1 MQKLISYVLPV
12 FNEEASIQEF
22 YQTLSSAVSAIKDK
36 YRFEFIFINDG
47 SKDSSLEK
55 LKLLHSKDNR
65 IKIIDFSKNFGH
77 QIAVTAGL
85 DYALGDAVIIMD
97 TDLQDP
103 PLVSLDLINKWEE
116 GSDVVYAQRKSRK
129 DSVFKK
135 LTAHFFYRILN
146 ALTDIHIPKDTGD
159 FRLIDRKVVD
169 ALKKFKERNRF
180 LRGMV
185 SFVGFK
191 QTAVLFDRN
200 PRFAGKTGYPLKKMI
215 KFAIDG
221 ITGFSTAPLKLITR
235 FGFLVSFFSFLLMIY
250 AIYQRIANPDI
261 TVSGWAMLIVA
272 ITFIGGVQMIMLG
285 ILGEY
290 IGRIYIE
297 VQERPM
303 YLVKEVISEDT
314 IS

>member
-235 FGFLVSFFSFLLMIY
+235 FGFFVSFFSFLLMIY

>member
-85 DYALGDAVIIMD
+85 DYASGDAVIIMD

-103 PLVSLDLINKWEE
+103 PLVSLDLINKWEQ

-135 LTAHFFYRILN
+135 LTAHFFYRTLN

-159 FRLIDRKVVD
+159 FRLIDRKVVE

-303 YLVKEVISEDT
+303 YLVKEVISEDK